1 MAKLPPLSEEER
13 THLVAYLDGELE
25 GAAASAMEAK
35 LNTDPR
41 FRAEASTLRRTWE
54 LLDYLPRPAPSPTF
68 TSRTLE
74 RVSTSN
80 RFPRRRHWRTVALGL
95 SWAAAVLLA
104 GVVGFEGGK
113 FLHRPPAPSEKP
125 MEIDPQL
132 VQDLRLIENRHWYE
146 HVDDLNF
153 LRALEDPELFGEEN

>member
-13 THLVAYLDGELE
+13 THLVAYLDGELD

-74 RVSTSN
+74 RVSMTN
-80 RFPRRRHWRTVALGL
+80 RFPLRRYWRRVALGV
-95 SWAAAVLLA
+95 SWAAAA
-104 GVVGFEGGK
+104 WC
-113 FLHRPPAPSEKP
+113 P
-125 MEIDPQL
+125 
-132 VQDLRLIENRHWYE
+132 
-146 HVDDLNF
+146 
-153 LRALEDPELFGEEN
+153 